1 MIGLGYAFIYSMNSL
16 YGTSFVGNFTIIN
29 SLFII
34 LSTVCTLGFDT
45 LSVKLV
51 SSNDDN
57 YNYLNTL
64 YIKIITYIIPIT
76 LVLSSLIYYFAENI
90 ALIFQN
96 IDLYLPIRILS
107 FSLLPLALININ
119 GESFRGMKNML
130 FYSLYNKV
138 FIVSVVFI
146 IFLLMYFLNTGIHDS
161 INIFYYYLYAIL
173 FLAVVSTLHLK
184 FLYMKLNNKHSD
196 NDKVLEIQKN
206 KLISLSKNMLI
217 ISITFILF
225 QFVDILMLG
234 LLSTSEKVGIFTII
248 FKISSVVS
256 IILIG
261 VNSISGPIIS
271 NLFSKNKLDELKKYI
286 RNMVRISS
294 ILTLPI
300 ILCIIYYSENILYL
314 FGSEFIGYKYGLIR
328 MCISQFI
335 NVISGS
341 VGLIMQMTGNEKIFK
356 NIILISIISN
366 VLLNWILIP
375 KFQVSGAVYATSIS
389 LVLWNIIGIIFIRKK
404 NKIYSFIH

>member
-1 MIGLGYAFIYSMNSL
+1 MIAVGYVFIYSMNRL
-16 YGTSFVGNFTIIN
+16 YGASFIGNFTIIN
-29 SLFII
+29 SIFII

-51 SSNDDN
+51 SSHEDN

-64 YIKIITYIIPIT
+64 YKTIITYIIPVT
-76 LVLSSLIYYFAENI
+76 LVLSSVIYYFAENI

-138 FIVSVVFI
+138 FIVSVVFV
-146 IFLLMYFLNTGIHDS
+146 IFLFMQLFNVGIDDS

-173 FLAVVSTLHLK
+173 FLAIISTLHLK
-184 FLYMKLNNKHSD
+184 FLYMKQINENSD
-196 NDKVLEIQKN
+196 NNKVLEMQKN
-206 KLISLSKNMLI
+206 KLFSLSKNMLI
-217 ISITFILF
+217 ISIIFILF
-225 QFVDILMLG
+225 QFIDILMLA

-271 NLFSKNKLDELKKYI
+271 NLFSKNKSDELKIYI
-286 RNMVRISS
+286 RNMVRIST

-300 ILCIIYYSENILYL
+300 ILFIIYYSENILYL
-314 FGSEFIGYKYGLIR
+314 FGSEFIVYKYGLTI

-375 KFQVSGAVYATSIS
+375 RFQVLGAVYATSIS
-389 LVLWNIIGIIFIRKK
+389 LVIWNIIGVIFIRKK
-404 NKIYSFIH
+404 IKLYSFIH